1 MSIQDFFE
9 VRDNN
14 IFVEFDYAQLEIR
27 VLALASGDSQLIS
40 DINDGVDMHSYF
52 ASRIFNKPVE
62 DITAV
67 ERRQAKAFSFELQ
80 YGASA
85 KGIANN
91 WGVPVALTEAFI
103 SEYYERYSGVK
114 KYHEEGLEEVTATL
128 SEEGDID
135 PDKNLAVPRFYIPS
149 LWRDDMGMPLSEYR
163 VLGNLSF
170 NGETARP
177 PQTKIKNYPI
187 QGAAS
192 DIMSLM
198 LLELYE
204 FLLDKPAW
212 LLNTVHDS
220 VMCELE
226 LEHLDSLV
234 PEIRDVL
241 ESVPQTLS
249 EMFNVTS
256 PVEFPV
262 DYTVGKTFKE
272 VKEKA

>member
-52 ASRIFNKPVE
+52 ASRIFNKPAE

-103 SEYYERYSGVK
+103 SEY
-114 KYHEEGLEEVTATL
+114 
-128 SEEGDID
+128 
-135 PDKNLAVPRFYIPS
+135 
-149 LWRDDMGMPLSEYR
+149 
-163 VLGNLSF
+163 
-170 NGETARP
+170 
-177 PQTKIKNYPI
+177 
-187 QGAAS
+187 
-192 DIMSLM
+192 
-198 LLELYE
+198 
-204 FLLDKPAW
+204 
-212 LLNTVHDS
+212 
-220 VMCELE
+220 
-226 LEHLDSLV
+226 
-234 PEIRDVL
+234 
-241 ESVPQTLS
+241 
-249 EMFNVTS
+249 
-256 PVEFPV
+256 
-262 DYTVGKTFKE
+262 
-272 VKEKA
+272 